1 MFTSK
6 DWSFERYNT
15 RSNIDAQITP
25 KLSLALDLSYRREQ
39 RNEPNTSINST
50 WTSLATAQPVWA
62 ASLPDPTIG
71 GAYSGFS
78 QRSPVAE
85 TDTDLSGFRDD
96 RREYITGRISLGYDI
111 VKGLKASAA
120 LNYFSNNTYRKS
132 LNVPFDVFGYDNNT
146 GDYTYQGTN
155 GANTLN
161 ERFTKYQQLY
171 PLISLE
177 YDQTFGKH
185 GIKALALAEFID
197 TEDFL
202 ITADRRDLLS
212 TDIPYLFA
220 GSPDNIQNNGS
231 ATETGRA
238 SYVGR
243 VNYSYMG
250 KYLLEGTFRYDA
262 SHKFPKNNR
271 WGFFPSISA
280 GWWLSEEGFLKG
292 QDWLDK
298 MKLRA
303 SYSRAGDDGVAAFRY
318 LTGYEIREGSTAT
331 YLLENQL
338 GRIITTTGLPNP
350 DITWLDMTIQNV
362 GLEMGFLNGK
372 LGFEVDYFHRLTEG
386 IFGTPTETYPSTF
399 GATLPQLNINSTS
412 DRGIDMIISH
422 QNRVGKLNYKVAF
435 NYGFSR
441 RKYEKWSEDPF
452 DDPDEQRLFQRTGN
466 WVNRWIGY
474 VSDGLFMTQ
483 EEIDGYSVDQDQN
496 GNSSLRVGDIRYK
509 DINGDGVIDFRDQDV
524 IGDGGFPMVSYG
536 MNISVSYNGFQLTA
550 LFQGA
555 SRFNQNIGGLRRA
568 GFSNWSIPLQ
578 YQYDNRWQPDL
589 NNLGVNINPN
599 ASLPPIDG
607 SGQGATQ
614 NNNRTSDF
622 WLQDNTYL
630 RMKNLNLSYSLP
642 KSLTEKVNIQNI
654 NFYVA
659 GTNLLTW
666 SRLGIYK
673 DSWDP
678 EKPGPGYPPVKT
690 MTVGLNLTL

>member
-1 MFTSK
+1 
-6 DWSFERYNT
+6 
-15 RSNIDAQITP
+15 
-25 KLSLALDLSYRREQ
+25 
-39 RNEPNTSINST
+39 
-50 WTSLATAQPVWA
+50 
-62 ASLPDPTIG
+62 
-71 GAYSGFS
+71 
-78 QRSPVAE
+78 
-85 TDTDLSGFRDD
+85 
-96 RREYITGRISLGYDI
+96 
-111 VKGLKASAA
+111 
-120 LNYFSNNTYRKS
+120 
-132 LNVPFDVFGYDNNT
+132 
-146 GDYTYQGTN
+146 
-155 GANTLN
+155 
-161 ERFTKYQQLY
+161 
-171 PLISLE
+171 
-177 YDQTFGKH
+177 
-185 GIKALALAEFID
+185 
-197 TEDFL
+197 
-202 ITADRRDLLS
+202 
-212 TDIPYLFA
+212 
-220 GSPDNIQNNGS
+220 
-231 ATETGRA
+231 
-238 SYVGR
+238 
-243 VNYSYMG
+243 
-250 KYLLEGTFRYDA
+250 
-262 SHKFPKNNR
+262 
-271 WGFFPSISA
+271 
-280 GWWLSEEGFLKG
+280 
-292 QDWLDK
+292 
-298 MKLRA
+298 
-303 SYSRAGDDGVAAFRY
+303 
-318 LTGYEIREGSTAT
+318 
-331 YLLENQL
+331 
-338 GRIITTTGLPNP
+338 
-350 DITWLDMTIQNV
+350 
-362 GLEMGFLNGK
+362 
-372 LGFEVDYFHRLTEG
+372 
-386 IFGTPTETYPSTF
+386 
-399 GATLPQLNINSTS
+399 
-412 DRGIDMIISH
+412 
-422 QNRVGKLNYKVAF
+422 
-435 NYGFSR
+435 
-441 RKYEKWSEDPF
+441 
-452 DDPDEQRLFQRTGN
+452 
-466 WVNRWIGY
+466 
-474 VSDGLFMTQ
+474 MTQ